1 MTYGTLPGGSGEK
14 KVNGSF
20 GYLVGV
26 VNGLVFAAIGVAL
39 TSNSALF
46 SSVSKQDG
54 TFPVESMIHEP
65 PLPATPADL
74 QSSLDAATAAREI
87 VKRVQPSIVTILSE
101 TEITTPAVEMMGVV
115 LMNETKQN
123 QSALGTGVVMMIDGK
138 QVIMTAAHVVADAHT
153 ILIQDANHDIWG
165 AKTVL
170 FNAPHDLG
178 SIELTNL
185 TAEGTPIQMQYN
197 GATTGLEMTPPGA
210 MNTGDDVMAFGNNM
224 GLGLA
229 VTSGIVSAIGKQ
241 VVELSDNST
250 IELPIFQTDASINHG
265 NSGGALVDTA
275 TGKVCGITN
284 SIISNNGGNIGI
296 GFAITA
302 NTVRSFLAGELK
314 NGDLMPPPEEQQEGG
329 DGYAA
334 SASLEV
340 DNKKVIDETATPKRL
355 IPKTDLN

>member
-1 MTYGTLPGGSGEK
+1 MFLTQIK
-14 KVNGSF
+14 KC
-20 GYLVGV
+20 
-26 VNGLVFAAIGVAL
+26 
-39 TSNSALF
+39 
-46 SSVSKQDG
+46 Q
-54 TFPVESMIHEP
+54 
-65 PLPATPADL
+65 
-74 QSSLDAATAAREI
+74 
-87 VKRVQPSIVTILSE
+87 
-101 TEITTPAVEMMGVV
+101 TT
-115 LMNETKQN
+115 K
-123 QSALGTGVVMMIDGK
+123 K
-138 QVIMTAAHVVADAHT
+138 
-153 ILIQDANHDIWG
+153 
-165 AKTVL
+165 
-170 FNAPHDLG
+170 
-178 SIELTNL
+178 
-185 TAEGTPIQMQYN
+185 
-197 GATTGLEMTPPGA
+197 
-210 MNTGDDVMAFGNNM
+210 
-224 GLGLA
+224 
-229 VTSGIVSAIGKQ
+229 
-241 VVELSDNST
+241 T